1 LRKLYHDTEKPLFV
15 IYTSTS
21 CGPCHILK
29 PQLQRVLKESKGR
42 AIGVEI
48 DIESEQDIAKQAE
61 VSGTPTV
68 QLFKNKELV
77 KQWKGVKAR
86 SEYQSALDQIIS

>member
-1 LRKLYHDTEKPLFV
+1 MCIRDR
-15 IYTSTS
+15 YTSSS

-29 PQLQRVLKESKGR
+29 PQLHRVLNESNGK

-48 DIESEQDIAKQAE
+48 DIEIDQDIAQQAD

-68 QLFKNKELV
+68 HLFKNKEL
-77 KQWKGVKAR
+77 KNQWKGVKAR
-86 SEYQSALDQIIS
+86 SEYKSALEELVD

>member
-1 LRKLYHDTEKPLFV
+1 MYKRQV
-15 IYTSTS
+15 VYTSSS

-29 PQLQRVLKESKGR
+29 PQLHRVLNESKGQ

-48 DIESEQDIAKQAE
+48 DIENDQDIAKQAE

-68 QLFKNKELV
+68 HLFKNKELK

-86 SEYQSALDQIIS
+86 SEYKSALNELIN

>member
-1 LRKLYHDTEKPLFV
+1 MCIRD
-15 IYTSTS
+15 
-21 CGPCHILK
+21 
-29 PQLQRVLKESKGR
+29 R

-48 DIESEQDIAKQAE
+48 DIENDQDIAKQAE

-68 QLFKNKELV
+68 HLFKNKELK

-86 SEYQSALDQIIS
+86 SEYKSALDELIN